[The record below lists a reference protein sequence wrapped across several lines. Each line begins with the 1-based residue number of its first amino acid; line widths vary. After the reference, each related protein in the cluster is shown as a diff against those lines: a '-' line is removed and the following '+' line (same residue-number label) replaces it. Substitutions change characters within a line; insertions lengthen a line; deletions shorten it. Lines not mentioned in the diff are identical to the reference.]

1 MSDPAA
7 LQVIILRDGLL
18 VGTEAFVP
26 GTFLLGSGP
35 DSDLRLEDP
44 SVAGQHAILFF
55 QNGRAAIQQSQGAV
69 LVNGHPV
76 RACEVRPVDEIA
88 IGPFT
93 LKLRLL
99 AKRTSAPKPVPA
111 PELSQLLGAPARP
124 APHGVPPAPPPA
136 AVRAPPAHAPVAP
149 PIAPLAPMAQT
160 AVARR
165 SELANPAEGPHPEGA
180 HHAQGAPALT
190 VAPRVPP
197 LAAVPRG
204 TEIFGQSGLPE
215 EVTRPSF
222 HPTSRATPANT
233 AVTMPSARIVGNQVL
248 ENKVAGTPATA
259 NPRSEPAHP
268 RRDSLSDFQ
277 VDTGPFRIPPPA
289 RARASAEKPKWRSRW
304 RAKPKVAP
312 QAKPLARREAFEVPP
327 GRGKGKPRLYLE
339 LFWGEAQQASQCV
352 RRSKEP
358 FTLGPPTGR
367 FARFKTRNPFE
378 LFGFAIP
385 PEGFHL
391 AESDGD
397 RFHVFIPMGAKVE
410 RLRPDGTFT
419 AARTNEMGRGARPHV
434 TLSSGEAARF
444 SPDGKMFLRA
454 YVAPPPE
461 RFFGNPF
468 KGVPWLALFLL
479 CLIGG
484 AILHFAIKY
493 APADSPDFNAQELQP
508 VALRLLSV
516 KKPPPKKKKE
526 KPKPAEEKK
535 PEEKKPEVAEKE
547 KPKPKPRPVAK
558 VQPRPTPKAEAPPA
572 PEVKA
577 LKALAKLSAAGP
589 AMHDMLAAVDKLG
602 NGPGSKHAKS
612 VNYKLSGLVG
622 KAPIASAG
630 LGTFGLGGGGK
641 GGIGTLGAEL
651 LHGKG
656 GGGIGAMGAGS
667 VGHGKIGG
675 TVSRAT
681 ARKVRAQGNI
691 DRDAVARTVNQ
702 HLQEVRACYERQLLK
717 DPGLAGKVVLEWTI
731 STSGVVVQAKTKS
744 SSLNSAAVESCI
756 LSSLKQWHFPS
767 ARGGLVIVS
776 YPFLFNAVG
785 Y

>member
-1 MSDPAA
+1 MAGVSDPAA

-99 AKRTSAPKPVPA
+99 AKRASAPKPAPA
-111 PELSQLLGAPARP
+111 PELSQLLGGSAPARP
-124 APHGVPPAPPPA
+124 GPHAVPSPPQPARPPP
-136 AVRAPPAHAPVAP
+136 PPRVPGIPPVAP
-149 PIAPLAPMAQT
+149 LAQPLAQT

-165 SELANPAEGPHPEGA
+165 VELSPPA
-180 HHAQGAPALT
+180 
-190 VAPRVPP
+190 VAPLSPP
-197 LAAVPRG
+197 LAAVPTG
-204 TEIFGQSGLPE
+204 TAIFGQNAHE

-222 HPTSRATPANT
+222 QPSHVTTPANT
-233 AVTMPSARIVGNQVL
+233 AVTMPSARVIGNQVVEQAL
-248 ENKVAGTPATA
+248 PKRV
-259 NPRSEPAHP
+259 
-268 RRDSLSDFQ
+268 DSLPDFQ

-289 RARASAEKPKWRSRW
+289 APAPRPRTLAPAKPRGPWRTRK
-304 RAKPKVAP
+304 RAKSST
-312 QAKPLARREAFEVPP
+312 PLMPRREGFSVPP

-339 LFWGEAQQASQCV
+339 LFWGDAQQASVCV
-352 RRSKEP
+352 RRDKKP
-358 FTLGPPTGR
+358 FTLGPPTGKL
-367 FARFKTRNPFE
+367 ARFKQRNPFE

-397 RFHVFIPMGAKVE
+397 RFRVYVPMGAKVE
-410 RLRPDGTFT
+410 RLREDGTFT
-419 AARTNEMGRGARPHV
+419 AAKANEVARAGRAHVSLGA
-434 TLSSGEAARF
+434 GEAARF
-444 SPDGKMFLRA
+444 TPDGKIFLRA

-479 CLIGG
+479 CLVGG

-493 APADSPDFNAQELQP
+493 APVDSPDFKAQDLQP
-508 VALRLLSV
+508 VALRLLTV
-516 KKPPPKKKKE
+516 KKPPKKKVE
-526 KPKPAEEKK
+526 KPKPAEDKK
-535 PEEKKPEVAEKE
+535 PKEEKKPEVAE
-547 KPKPKPRPVAK
+547 KPKPKPRPVARAVPKPEPK
-558 VQPRPTPKAEAPPA
+558 VEQPPA

-577 LKALAKLSAAGP
+577 LKALQKLSAAGP

-602 NGPGSKHAKS
+602 NGPGSKHAKA

-622 KAPIASAG
+622 KAPIATAG
-630 LGTFGLGGGGK
+630 LGNFGLGGGGK

-681 ARKVRAQGNI
+681 ARKVSAQGNI

-731 STSGVVVQAKTKS
+731 STSGLVVQAKTKTS
-744 SSLNSAAVESCI
+744 TLNNATVESCI
-756 LSSLKQWHFPS
+756 LSSLKTWHFPS